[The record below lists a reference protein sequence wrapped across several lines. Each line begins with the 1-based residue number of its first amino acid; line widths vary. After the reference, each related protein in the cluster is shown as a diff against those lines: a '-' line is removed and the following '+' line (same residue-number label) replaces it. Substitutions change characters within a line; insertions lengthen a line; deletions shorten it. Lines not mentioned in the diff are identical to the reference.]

1 MSWKLMAAF
10 AIPWALMALL
20 GAISTMAV
28 TPDAGTS
35 GAAYGDLV
43 NTISNPQ
50 EIGIDTPT
58 VGSGGNPIA
67 TIWQL
72 AKQGA
77 NWLSFMA
84 NAAIL
89 NYDFLLDGWLALIR
103 YFMLAMAAPLMFM
116 VARDG
121 AQMLANFV
129 GGIF

>member
-1 MSWKLMAAF
+1 MSWKLMTAF

-35 GAAYGDLV
+35 GAAYVDLI
-43 NTISNPQ
+43 NTLSNPQ

-58 VGSGGNPIA
+58 IGSGDNPIGV
-67 TIWQL
+67 IWEL
-72 AKQGA
+72 AKQGV
-77 NWLSFMA
+77 NWLTFMA

-89 NYDFLLDGWLALIR
+89 NYDFLLVWPLSLIR
-103 YFMLAMAAPLMFM
+103 YFMLAMAAPLMYV

-129 GGIF
+129 GGVF